1 MRVNIDGTL
10 EEVSNFLVVKK
21 ENIKKLAFDDSY
33 KINDID
39 FILRNAI
46 VVHHG
51 RGKAT
56 VDMTLE
62 EMKVYGK

>member
-10 EEVSNFLVVKK
+10 EEVSNFLGVQK
-21 ENIKKLAFDDSY
+21 ENIEKLAFDDSY

-39 FILRNAI
+39 FILRNA
-46 VVHHG
+46 VVEHRG

-62 EMKVYGK
+62 KMKVYGK